1 MRTASNPVIVI
12 GASHAAVQLGVS
24 LRQEG
29 YRGDIILIGQEK
41 HPPYNRPPLSK
52 TLLTQQVDFERTI
65 DVAPSWRI
73 SRSRTL
79 ARAGG
84 RR

>member
-29 YRGDIILIGQEK
+29 YRGDIVLIGQEK
-41 HPPYNRPPLSK
+41 HPAL
-52 TLLTQQVDFERTI
+52 QQTSSIKD
-65 DVAPSWRI
+65 PSYPA
-73 SRSRTL
+73 S
-79 ARAGG
+79 
-84 RR
+84 